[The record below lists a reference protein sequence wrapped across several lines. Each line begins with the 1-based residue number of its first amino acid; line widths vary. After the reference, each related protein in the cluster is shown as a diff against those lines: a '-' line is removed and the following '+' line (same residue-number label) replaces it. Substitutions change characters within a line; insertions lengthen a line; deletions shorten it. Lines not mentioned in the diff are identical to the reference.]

1 MIKRTF
7 RGLIQLLGG
16 LGAGLAI
23 IMVLAAWRLSSGPI
37 SLAFLSPYI
46 ENVLSREHGA
56 FRVRLDDTILTWAG
70 WERTLDI
77 RVINVRALGP
87 DGGIVAKVPE
97 LALSLSAKGLLG
109 GKLAPKRIELFRPS
123 LKLVRYPEGNFEIG
137 FNDAEGTSDR
147 LIRNLFESLGEPPD
161 TGRAMSYLSRFS
173 IIDADLTY
181 VDLAQNVTW
190 SAPSVQVKL
199 WRDRDGLQGE
209 AVLDIDV
216 EEKTA
221 QVILIG
227 GYRAADKKMSVDI
240 GFSDIKPAVFS
251 RLLPELK
258 PLASADLP
266 LSGSVTLGMDFKTGG
281 GIGSVAFELN
291 GGAGYLAIPVSMAQ
305 DLGRLGLAQRVRV
318 EKLEINGRFE
328 GSTGVYEI
336 TDLKAVLG
344 EGEKLYFPTPI
355 GHDMPLTS
363 FRAKGRYFSSRGRVE
378 VTSLNADLGGPQ
390 AQLSAVLEG
399 IGGAPSATVEGTL
412 RNVAFNEF
420 QRYWPRA
427 LGTDAYDWVKTHMS
441 DGTLTEAKAKI
452 RLKSDPGGAWRVDK
466 IDGTLDL
473 KNVTVDYLAPLP
485 KARKLS
491 GRVVFNRKRFD
502 ITMSE
507 GQTGGLKLTSGTI
520 ALTGLDQVDQYA
532 DMDLVIKGPVK
543 NALRLVDKEPL
554 GFASA
559 LGIDPEKTAGQ
570 SSTRLKLKFMVEKA
584 LTLDRVEVTAKSEMK
599 EVRIDGVVLGLGLNN
614 GRLELDVDKKGMT
627 LSGEVALGNIP
638 ASLSWR
644 KNFGKKPPFRGRY
657 DVTLFISD
665 VRDIRDV
672 VVDLGPLSGDFVA
685 GSLGVEFRL
694 TDYDA
699 KPSRLEATA
708 DLSGLALTV
717 PALGWSKDIGVAGTA
732 AIDMDF
738 KDGLIQDIPRFSVN
752 AGDLSVNGAARFSVD
767 GTGLKKIE
775 LGNVTYGR
783 TDVSGA
789 MTPGDDGGWTVSFYG
804 KSFNLEPLLD
814 SLFKD
819 GGPDGEPAQN
829 PGMRVSLS
837 ADIDR
842 VWLGEKEYLK
852 KVAGT
857 FLRDGYKWR
866 GLSVDGAFSGGK
878 RFKMSMTPGEKG
890 NRVLSIKSEDAGAAL
905 RGLGYYKYMVG
916 GALDMSATF
925 DDMAPGA
932 PLKGKLL
939 VKDYRIIEAPVLAH
953 LVSIMAL
960 TGILE
965 SLEGDGLAFNSLEV
979 PFTLSKGVLDLKDA
993 KATGLSLGY
1002 TATGRIYTYAQIID
1016 LKGTVVPAY
1025 ALNAA
1030 LGAIPVLGTLF
1041 TGVEEGGGV
1050 FAATYT
1056 MTGKLE
1062 SPKVSMNPLTVL
1074 APGIFRKLFGI
1085 FEADE
1090 KTEATSELLDGSPL
1104 SPEVEAQ

>member
-7 RGLIQLLGG
+7 RGLVQLLGG

-23 IMVLAAWRLSSGPI
+23 VMVLAAWRLSSGPI

-56 FRVRLDDTILTWAG
+56 VRVLLDDTILTWAG

-77 RVINVRALGP
+77 RVVNVRALGP
-87 DGGIVAKVPE
+87 DGEIIAKVPE
-97 LALSLSAKGLLG
+97 LALSLSARGLLS

-123 LKLVRYPEGNFEIG
+123 LKLVRHPEGNFEIG
-137 FNDAEGTSDR
+137 FNDTKGTSDK

-161 TGRAMSYLSRFS
+161 TDRVMSYLSRFS

-181 VDLAQNVTW
+181 VDMAQNVTW
-190 SAPSVQVKL
+190 RAPSVQVKL
-199 WRDRDGLQGE
+199 WRDRDGVQGE
-209 AVLDIDV
+209 AVLDVDV

-240 GFSDIKPAVFS
+240 GFSDVKPAVFS
-251 RLLPELK
+251 RLLPALK
-258 PLASADLP
+258 LLASADLP
-266 LSGSVTLGMDFKTGG
+266 LSGSVTLGMNFKAGG
-281 GIGSVAFELN
+281 GVGSVAFELT
-291 GGAGYLAIPVSMAQ
+291 GGAGYLAVPVSMAQ
-305 DLGRLGLAQRVRV
+305 GLGRLDLAQRIKI
-318 EKLEINGRFE
+318 EKLEVSGRFE

-336 TDLKAVLG
+336 TDLKAELG
-344 EGEKLYFPTPI
+344 RGEKVYLPAPI
-355 GHDMPLTS
+355 DHEMPLTS
-363 FRAKGRYFSSRGRVE
+363 FSAKGRYFSSRGRIDL
-378 VTSLNADLGGPQ
+378 TSFNADLGG
-390 AQLSAVLEG
+390 AKARLSAVIEG
-399 IGGAPSATVEGTL
+399 IGAAPTVTAEGTL
-412 RNVAFNEF
+412 RGVAFNEF
-420 QRYWPRA
+420 ERYWPRA
-427 LGTDAYDWVKTHMS
+427 LGTDAFDWVKTHMS
-441 DGTLTEAKAKI
+441 DGTMTEAKAKI
-452 RLKSDPGGAWRVDK
+452 RLSADAGGAWRMDK
-466 IDGTLDL
+466 IDGILDL

-491 GRVVFNRKRFD
+491 GRVVFNAKRLD
-502 ITMSE
+502 ITVTE

-520 ALTGLDQVDQYA
+520 ALTGLDRVDQYA
-532 DMDLVIKGPVK
+532 DMDFVIEGPVK
-543 NALRLVDKEPL
+543 NALRLVDREPL

-559 LGIDPEKTAGQ
+559 LGIDPERTAGQ
-570 SSTRLKLKFMVEKA
+570 SSTRLKLKFIVEKT
-584 LTLDRVEVTAKSEMK
+584 LTPDQVEVSAKSEMK
-599 EVRIDGVVLGLGLNN
+599 GVRIDGVVLGLGLNE
-614 GRLELDVDKKGMT
+614 GRLKIDVDKKGMT
-627 LSGEVALGNIP
+627 LSGEAALGKIP
-638 ASLSWR
+638 ATLSWR

-657 DVTLFISD
+657 DVTLFVAD
-665 VRDIRDV
+665 VQDIRDV
-672 VVDLGPLSGDFVA
+672 TVDLGPLSGDFVA

-717 PALGWSKDIGVAGTA
+717 PVLGWSKDVGVAGTA

-738 KDGLIQDIPRFSVN
+738 KDGLIRDIPRFSVN
-752 AGDLSVNGAARFSVD
+752 AGDLSVNGAARFSAD

-775 LGNVTYGR
+775 LDNVTYGR

-819 GGPDGEPAQN
+819 EGPDGEPAEK

-842 VWLGEKEYLK
+842 VWLGENEYLE
-852 KVAGT
+852 KVTGT
-857 FLRDGYKWR
+857 FSRDGYKWR
-866 GLSVDGAFSGGK
+866 GLSVDGSFAGGK

-890 NRVLSIKSEDAGAAL
+890 NRVLSIKSEDAGAML
-905 RGLGYYKYMVG
+905 KVLGYYKYMVG
-916 GALDMSATF
+916 GSLDMSATF

-965 SLEGDGLAFNSLEV
+965 SLEGDGLAFSSLDV

-1002 TATGRIYTYAQIID
+1002 TATGRIYTYAQVID

-1041 TGVEEGGGV
+1041 TGAEEGGGV

-1056 MTGKLE
+1056 MTGKVE
-1062 SPKVSMNPLTVL
+1062 KPKVSMNPLTVL

-1085 FEADE
+1085 FEPDE
-1090 KTEATSELLDGSPL
+1090 KTETMSELLEENTLTPGRP
-1104 SPEVEAQ
+1104 VE